1 MRRKD
6 TLRKQRRTN
15 LTPFAFHAQT
25 ALCIPMQLTQ
35 VGEARVLQGYWWCLT
50 LSVLPTAVMCPRQ
63 LEVLADVT

>member
-1 MRRKD
+1 
-6 TLRKQRRTN
+6 
-15 LTPFAFHAQT
+15 
-25 ALCIPMQLTQ
+25 MQLTQ